1 MSIPGFGTISAMM
14 IMTEIIDISR
24 FKKVDNFRSYFGVAP
39 GEDSTGEEE
48 TITGLTQIRNKVL
61 RTVIIEPAWVAVRK
75 DPALMMAFAK
85 LSKRMKKNEAIIRI
99 AKKMINRLWYV
110 LKNKNPYQIGVVE

>member
-1 MSIPGFGTISAMM
+1 MM